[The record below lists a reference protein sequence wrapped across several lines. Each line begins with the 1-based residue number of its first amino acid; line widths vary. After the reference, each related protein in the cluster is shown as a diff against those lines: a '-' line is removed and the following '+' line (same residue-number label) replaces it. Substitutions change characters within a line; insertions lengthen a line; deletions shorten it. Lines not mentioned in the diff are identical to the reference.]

1 MPSKPVSVRMLE
13 QRKIPHEVFSFDSAI
28 RSADEVARA
37 TGMPFAAVYKTLVV
51 ESDPPKGKP
60 WLFMVPSDSE
70 IDLKALAAELGH
82 KKLRMASHRD
92 AERYTGLPV
101 GGISALALA
110 GKGFPALLDARA
122 LDLTDIFVSAG
133 VRGMDLRIGVAEL
146 VAVTAA
152 RTVAG
157 CTTLVAAG

>member
-13 QRKIPHEVFSFDSAI
+13 QRKIPHEAFAFDSAI

-37 TGMPFAAVYKTLVV
+37 TGMPFDAVYKTLVV

-70 IDLKALAAELGH
+70 IDLKALAAEVGC

-92 AERYTGLPV
+92 AERHTGLQV
-101 GGISALALA
+101 GGISALALL
-110 GKGFPALLDARA
+110 GKGFPVLLDARA
-122 LDLTDIFVSAG
+122 IALSDILVSAG
-133 VRGMDLRIGVAEL
+133 VRGMDLRLAAADLI
-146 VAVTAA
+146 AVTAA
-152 RTVAG
+152 RTIAG
-157 CTTLVAAG
+157 CTRLAAAR